1 MELFIKQDL
10 LKLLPLLDALI
21 LDVDGVILDVS
32 RSYREVI
39 CDVVQHYAVEKL
51 GLQDTGRLLEPEE
64 IEGFKAASGFNSDWD
79 LTLAAVV
86 LVVAKKA
93 ISGARDTM
101 AIREAEPSW
110 PSFTETL
117 RRRQN
122 PLVAAGLDTA
132 EKTVLE
138 MLTPGQR
145 RDFALEL
152 DRRLV
157 VQLCEEMYGGEDAC
171 QSLYGYAPQHLHGEG
186 YYKRERVL
194 LDKALLPPVPLGLL
208 TGRTTNETRLAMRF
222 ARLEKEIPPENW
234 VTEDDGVR
242 KPDAKT
248 LLLCQE
254 KMKFKNAL
262 YVGDTSDDWRTVENY
277 RESKSSGRA
286 RIWGAIVLSGPGG
299 AAPRQDFLEAGTEIV
314 APDINTLLGYLKHA
328 LRGGADKA
336 KR

>member
-39 CDVVQHYAVEKL
+39 CDVVQHYAVHKL
-51 GLQDTGRLLEPEE
+51 GLSDTARLLEPEE

-79 LTLAAVV
+79 LTLAAVA
-86 LVVAKKA
+86 LIAAKKA
-93 ISGARDTM
+93 ISQAAGTA
-101 AIREAEPSW
+101 AIREQEPSW
-110 PSFTETL
+110 AEFTETL

-122 PLVAAGLDTA
+122 PLIAAGLDTA

-138 MLTPGQR
+138 MLTPSQR
-145 RDFALEL
+145 RDFALSW
-152 DRRLV
+152 DKGFV
-157 VQLCEEMYGGEDAC
+157 VQLCQEMYGGEEAC
-171 QSLYGYAPQHLHGEG
+171 HSLYGFAPQYLHGEG

-194 LDKALLPPVPLGLL
+194 LDKAMLPPVPVGLL
-208 TGRTTNETRLAMRF
+208 TGRSHSETRLAMRF

-234 VTEDDGVR
+234 VTEDDRVR
-242 KPDAKT
+242 KPDGRT

-262 YVGDTSDDWRTVENY
+262 YVGDTPDDWRTVENY
-277 RESKSSGRA
+277 RDTKGSGRA
-286 RIWGAIVLSGPGG
+286 RVWGAIVLSGPGG
-299 AAPRQDFLEAGTEIV
+299 ATSRRAFLEAGTEII
-314 APDINTLLGYLKHA
+314 APDVNTLLEYLKHT
-328 LRGGADKA
+328 LR
-336 KR
+336 RR

>member
-1 MELFIKQDL
+1 MEIFIKQDL

-39 CDVVQHYAVEKL
+39 CDVVQHYALEKL
-51 GLQDTGRLLEPEE
+51 GLQDTGRLLEPHE

-79 LTLAAVV
+79 LTLAAVA
-86 LVVAKKA
+86 LVVAKKS
-93 ISGARDTM
+93 ISGATDTTS
-101 AIREAEPSW
+101 IREQEPAW
-110 PSFTETL
+110 PEFTETL

-122 PLVAAGLDTA
+122 PLIAAGLDTA

-152 DRRLV
+152 DRRHV

-171 QSLYGYAPQHLHGEG
+171 QSLYGYAPQFLHGEG

-194 LDKALLPPVPLGLL
+194 LDKAMLPPVPVGLL
-208 TGRTTNETRLAMRF
+208 TGRTQNETRLAMRF
-222 ARLEKEIPPENW
+222 ARLEKEVPPENW
-234 VTEDDGVR
+234 VTADDR
-242 KPDAKT
+242 ALKPDARA
-248 LLLCQE
+248 LLLAQE

-262 YVGDTSDDWRTVENY
+262 YVGDTSDDWRTVQNY
-277 RESKSSGRA
+277 REAKGSGRA
-286 RIWGAIVLSGPGG
+286 RVWGAIVLSGE
-299 AAPRQDFLEAGTEIV
+299 ASNSRRTFLEAGTEIV
-314 APDINTLLGYLKHA
+314 VPDINTLLEYLKHV
-328 LRGGADKA
+328 LRA
-336 KR
+336 R

>member
-39 CDVVQHYAVEKL
+39 CEVVQHYAVHKL
-51 GLQDTGRLLEPEE
+51 GLSDTARLLEPPE
-64 IEGFKAASGFNSDWD
+64 IEGFKAAAGFNSDWD
-79 LTLAAVV
+79 LTLAAVA
-86 LVVAKKA
+86 LVVAKNA
-93 ISGARDTM
+93 ISGARDTQS
-101 AIREAEPSW
+101 IRDMEPSW
-110 PSFTETL
+110 DEFTETL

-122 PLVAAGLDTA
+122 PLIAAGLDTA

-145 RDFALEL
+145 RDFALSW
-152 DRRLV
+152 DKGFV
-157 VQLCEEMYGGEDAC
+157 VQLCQELYGGEDAC
-171 QSLYGYAPQHLHGEG
+171 QSLYGFAPQYLHGEG

-194 LDKALLPPVPLGLL
+194 LDKEMLPPVPVGLL
-208 TGRTTNETRLAMRF
+208 TGRSQNEARLAMRF
-222 ARLEKEIPPENW
+222 ARLEKEIPPSNW
-234 VTEDDGVR
+234 VTEDDRVR
-242 KPDAKT
+242 KPDGRA

-262 YVGDTSDDWRTVENY
+262 YVGDTPDDWRSVENY
-277 RESKSSGRA
+277 RDTKSSGRA

-299 AAPRQDFLEAGTEIV
+299 AASRRLFLEAGTEVV
-314 APDINTLLGYLKHA
+314 APDVNTLLGYLKHT
-328 LRGGADKA
+328 LKA
-336 KR
+336 R